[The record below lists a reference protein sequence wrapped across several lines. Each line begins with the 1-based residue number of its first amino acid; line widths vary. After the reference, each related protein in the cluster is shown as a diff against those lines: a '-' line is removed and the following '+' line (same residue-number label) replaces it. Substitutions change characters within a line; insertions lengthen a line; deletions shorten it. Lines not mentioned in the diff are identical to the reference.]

1 MSKHNILRRV
11 ALLCLVVVHGALGTQ
26 ALAGSIVINNPPQPQ
41 PKKANEVKNSSG
53 FSAPADSYQDEL
65 MMNAVELW
73 LNQQSESDVESY
85 SFETS
90 QSGESVAVSWQSEDV
105 SYSELVPVR
114 QLLSLNE

>member
-11 ALLCLVVVHGALGTQ
+11 ALLCLVVAHGALGTQ

-53 FSAPADSYQDEL
+53 SVAPADSYQDEL
-65 MMNAVELW
+65 MTNAVERW
-73 LNQQSESDVESY
+73 LHRQSDSGVESY

-90 QSGESVAVSWQSEDV
+90 ESGESVAVSWQSQDV
-105 SYSELVPVR
+105 SYSEQVPVH